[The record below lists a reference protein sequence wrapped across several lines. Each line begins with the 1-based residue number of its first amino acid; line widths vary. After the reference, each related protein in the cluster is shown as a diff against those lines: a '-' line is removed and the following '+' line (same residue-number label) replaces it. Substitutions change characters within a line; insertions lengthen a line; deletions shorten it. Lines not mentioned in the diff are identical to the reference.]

1 MFLNINVSKTNF
13 KIFSHLMYG
22 CKSLNAHA
30 LYLGYKTIQNKAVLQ
45 NDKALFLW
53 EMFWWSSIF
62 FYQIHCGWY
71 KYS

>member
-1 MFLNINVSKTNF
+1 
-13 KIFSHLMYG
+13 MYG

-62 FYQIHCGWY
+62 FFIKFTVGGINIH
-71 KYS
+71 KTF